1 MTERVPKNTNGIIA
15 QQTSK
20 AVTNP
25 SPTAPK
31 MAQTLNQIIN
41 GMCDAEGYRKRFDE
55 LLGSRAPQF
64 ISSIITLC
72 NSDANLA
79 AAVRESPNTV
89 IQAGLKAAAY
99 DLPVDNSLGFAYIV
113 PFKNRKKLPSGEI
126 VYATEAQFILGYK
139 GMQQLAIRTG
149 VYQRL
154 NVMDVREGELVKLN
168 RLTEDF
174 EFQWIEDDEAREQ
187 LPIIGYVGYFRLVNG
202 MEKTL
207 FMSKS
212 QIAAHEERNRK
223 GQYMGKGWRDDWDA
237 MARKTV
243 MRRLLGRWGILSID
257 YKSAS
262 PAAIKAAENIN
273 AGMQDDEL
281 PPIDADIIVG
291 DQPQENAP
299 EGAEGQVSI
308 GV

>member
-1 MTERVPKNTNGIIA
+1 MTERAPKNTNGIIA

-41 GMCDAEGYRKRFDE
+41 GMCDSEGYRKRFDE

-154 NVMDVREGELVKLN
+154 NVMDVREGELVKLD

-273 AGMQDDEL
+273 AGMQDDDL

-291 DQPQENAP
+291 DKPQENAP
-299 EGAEGQVSI
+299 EGAEGQVSM